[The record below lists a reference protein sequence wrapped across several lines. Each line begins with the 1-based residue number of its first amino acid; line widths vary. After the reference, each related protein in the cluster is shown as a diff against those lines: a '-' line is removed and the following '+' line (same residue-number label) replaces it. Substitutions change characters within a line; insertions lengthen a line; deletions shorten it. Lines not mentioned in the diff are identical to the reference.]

1 MCIRDSSDGWQ
12 NSHLTE
18 DGEDIIETIAP
29 LSLGYSSNNFSQ
41 KFTYDATD
49 QLSFYANGGYYNRGL
64 ERPVERED
72 ITGGSKY
79 NTTYEGYN
87 WGAGAKYKLSKR
99 NVIQFDYS
107 GNNYASRYKY
117 LIENSGY
124 LPGQYALTKLQ
135 KFHDAELKG
144 IFGFTT
150 NSTTVF
156 GVDYRREVLRRPDS
170 DLDKSVY
177 TTSAYGQHE
186 VKLWNHLTG
195 VVGVRYDHHEQTG
208 GRLSLIHI

>member
-1 MCIRDSSDGWQ
+1 MR
-12 NSHLTE
+12 L
-18 DGEDIIETIAP
+18 P
-29 LSLGYSSNNFSQ
+29 
-41 KFTYDATD
+41 
-49 QLSFYANGGYYNRGL
+49 SFR
-64 ERPVERED
+64 
-72 ITGGSKY
+72 
-79 NTTYEGYN
+79 
-87 WGAGAKYKLSKR
+87 
-99 NVIQFDYS
+99 
-107 GNNYASRYKY
+107 
-117 LIENSGY
+117 
-124 LPGQYALTKLQ
+124 

-208 GRLSLIHI
+208 GRFTPKVAAMYNIGNFNVRATYAAGFRAPGIDELYYHMFKKTMGTRATISLGDENLDPRTQQLLLHQHGIPHQPFQCFRHRLSELCKEHGNFQIH

>member
-1 MCIRDSSDGWQ
+1 MPTADTITADSTSGRTRRHHRRKQ
-12 NSHLTE
+12 VQHCLRR
-18 DGEDIIETIAP
+18 
-29 LSLGYSSNNFSQ
+29 L
-41 KFTYDATD
+41 
-49 QLSFYANGGYYNRGL
+49 QL
-64 ERPVERED
+64 
-72 ITGGSKY
+72 
-79 NTTYEGYN
+79 
-87 WGAGAKYKLSKR
+87 GAGAKYKLSKR

-156 GVDYRREVLRRPDS
+156 GADYRCEVLRRPDPIWTKVS
-170 DLDKSVY
+170 IRHQPTASMK
-177 TTSAYGQHE
+177 
-186 VKLWNHLTG
+186 
-195 VVGVRYDHHEQTG
+195 
-208 GRLSLIHI
+208 